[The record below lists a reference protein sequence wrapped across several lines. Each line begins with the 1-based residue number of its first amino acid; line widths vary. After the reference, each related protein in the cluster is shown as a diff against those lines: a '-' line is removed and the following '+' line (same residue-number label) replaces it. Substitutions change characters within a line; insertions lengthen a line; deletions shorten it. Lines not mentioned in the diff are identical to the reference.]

1 MVPKTYIMTQHGK
14 LTSLLREA
22 TEWIPLSHHEHSP
35 FRLKTLT
42 MPNRNV
48 RQNLRRLRCSK
59 MPENKI

>member
-1 MVPKTYIMTQHGK
+1 MTQHGK

-35 FRLKTLT
+35 FRLETST
-42 MPNRNV
+42 GPNRNV
-48 RQNLRRLRCSK
+48 RQNLRRSRCSK